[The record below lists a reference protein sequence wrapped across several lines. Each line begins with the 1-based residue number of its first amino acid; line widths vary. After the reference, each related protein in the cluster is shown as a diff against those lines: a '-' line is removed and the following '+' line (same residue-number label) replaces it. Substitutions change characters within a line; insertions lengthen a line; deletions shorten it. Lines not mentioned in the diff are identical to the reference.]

1 MGERRRD
8 DAEPEHD
15 LLEGYPV
22 VVRLPVQWG
31 EMDAFGHLNN
41 VVYFRYFETARI
53 RYLDECG
60 FAESHRQRRVGAIL
74 HSTSCR
80 FRIPLTYPDRVDV
93 GARVREVEEDR
104 FTMEY
109 RIVSLAAD
117 AVAAEGEGIVVSFD
131 YEAERKT
138 ALPDDV
144 RRRVREMEEWGS
156 EG

>member
-1 MGERRRD
+1 MGRGTRD
-8 DAEPEHD
+8 DEERAHD

-60 FAESHRQRRVGAIL
+60 FAESHRERHVGAIL

-80 FRIPLTYPDRVDV
+80 FRVPLTYPDRVDV

-109 RIVSLAAD
+109 RIVSLGSE
-117 AVAAEGEGIVVSFD
+117 AVAAQGEGIVVSFD

-138 ALPDDV
+138 TLPDEV
-144 RRRVREMEEWGS
+144 RRRVREMEGWGP